1 MPKKRRVFIP
11 PKRTPPGPPTG
22 EVITRP
28 AALSINTSALEGRPG
43 LSVGDRV
50 RILGTGL
57 YAGEIAIIERVVGGV
72 VPAASVRTE
81 AGRSR
86 TVRTI
91 DLAPVGPAK
100 DAPVSDAPAPAA
112 PEPAAPAPDAPAPD
126 AR

>member
-28 AALSINTSALEGRPG
+28 AALSINMAALEGRPG
-43 LSVGDRV
+43 LAVGDRV

-57 YAGEIAIIERVVGGV
+57 YAGEIAVIERIAGGV
-72 VPAASVRTE
+72 VPAAAVRTE

-91 DLAPVGPAK
+91 DLEPVGP
-100 DAPVSDAPAPAA
+100 SD
-112 PEPAAPAPDAPAPD
+112 
-126 AR
+126 